1 MIGLVLLISTGLI
14 FYALY
19 REVQN
24 IKYDIQ
30 SLKTHA
36 SDEIKNEDL
45 CHEIFEDEE
54 VLETKESEDDETY
67 SSPFD
72 LTAENIDI
80 SFFQNLI
87 PSIGMKLPKQTLTSI
102 TEINEEEDP
111 VPTDS
116 VIEPIEETIDP
127 EPYTE
132 INDLVEI
139 CDQSSPKKIKSK
151 GKKSKKNILA

>member
-1 MIGLVLLISTGLI
+1 MYSQNARTMIALILLISTGLI

-24 IKYDIQ
+24 VKYDIQ

-36 SDEIKNEDL
+36 TKNEDL
-45 CHEIFEDEE
+45 CQEDDEDQE

-72 LTAENIDI
+72 LTAQDIDI

-87 PSIGMKLPKQTLTSI
+87 PSIGPKHMLTSI

-111 VPTDS
+111 VPTDP
-116 VIEPIEETIDP
+116 VIETI

-132 INDLVEI
+132 ITDLVEI

>member
-1 MIGLVLLISTGLI
+1 MYSQNARTMIALVLLISTGLI

-45 CHEIFEDEE
+45 CHETFEDEE

-72 LTAENIDI
+72 LTAQDIDI

-87 PSIGMKLPKQTLTSI
+87 PSIGPKKTLASI

-111 VPTDS
+111 VPTDP
-116 VIEPIEETIDP
+116 VIETIEP
-127 EPYTE
+127 EPY
-132 INDLVEI
+132 IEI
-139 CDQSSPKKIKSK
+139 CDQSSPKKIKLK

>member
-1 MIGLVLLISTGLI
+1 MYSQNARMMIGLVLVISTGLI

-36 SDEIKNEDL
+36 SDNIKNEDDSR
-45 CHEIFEDEE
+45 HEDQEDQEI
-54 VLETKESEDDETY
+54 LERKESEDDDDEIY
-67 SSPFD
+67 NSPFD
-72 LTAENIDI
+72 LTRQDIDI

-87 PSIGMKLPKQTLTSI
+87 PSIEPKHTLTSI

-111 VPTDS
+111 VLTDP
-116 VIEPIEETIDP
+116 VIEPIEEIT
-127 EPYTE
+127 
-132 INDLVEI
+132 DLVEI